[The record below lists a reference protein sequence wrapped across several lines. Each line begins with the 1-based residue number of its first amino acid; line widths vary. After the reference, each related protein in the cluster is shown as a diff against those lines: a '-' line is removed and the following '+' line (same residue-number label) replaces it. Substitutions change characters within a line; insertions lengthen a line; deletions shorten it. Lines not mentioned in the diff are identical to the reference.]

1 MFEIIPVYMM
11 EKNRQRRIKRQ
22 HKECSLVVILICTVG
37 TFFVTHT
44 PRWVE
49 GGGGEGGVE
58 PSHDFHNFRIL
69 TSVYE
74 AITYNYQ
81 ENCRLK
87 NLEFLQLWFLYCI
100 VTMNGL
106 LVGSYNFIILNL

>member
-1 MFEIIPVYMM
+1 MYSRHLLCYSYAKV
-11 EKNRQRRIKRQ
+11 
-22 HKECSLVVILICTVG
+22 
-37 TFFVTHT
+37 
-44 PRWVE
+44 
-49 GGGGEGGVE
+49 GEGVSVE
-58 PSHDFHNFRIL
+58 PPHNVHNFRIL

-87 NLEFLQLWFLYCI
+87 NMEFLPLWFLYSI

-106 LVGSYNFIILNL
+106 LVGSYNFVILN

>member
-1 MFEIIPVYMM
+1 MYSRHLLCYSYAKV
-11 EKNRQRRIKRQ
+11 
-22 HKECSLVVILICTVG
+22 
-37 TFFVTHT
+37 
-44 PRWVE
+44 
-49 GGGGEGGVE
+49 GEGVSVE
-58 PSHDFHNFRIL
+58 PPHNVHNFRIL

-87 NLEFLQLWFLYCI
+87 NMEFLPLWFLYSI

-106 LVGSYNFIILNL
+106 LVGSYNFSDLNLLT